1 VIQTFELA
9 WKDIML
15 LLDQTLS
22 SLEEQWVLTQ
32 ITCVGDDFHLQY
44 ALISMEPGNEKIE
57 IPMPRGAQAVPLM
70 TPTGIKMM

>member
-1 VIQTFELA
+1 
-9 WKDIML
+9 M
-15 LLDQTLS
+15 
-22 SLEEQWVLTQ
+22 TQ